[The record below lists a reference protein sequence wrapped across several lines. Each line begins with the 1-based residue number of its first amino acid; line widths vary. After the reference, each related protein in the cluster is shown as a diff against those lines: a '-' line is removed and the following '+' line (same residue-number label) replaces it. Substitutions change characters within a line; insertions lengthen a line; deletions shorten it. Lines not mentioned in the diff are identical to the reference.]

1 MRVTIIII
9 AAVVVIVVT
18 AVYVCF
24 LRKEDKDI

>member
-18 AVYVCF
+18 AVYVHF
-24 LRKEDKDI
+24 LRKEDKDV